1 MWPRAPT
8 RNASVAGTTA
18 PTSARTRGTR
28 RSARAACRTS
38 KDPARSGDM
47 PEARAHWTR
56 WLAVSAAVIVL
67 DLATKAWVSAA
78 FALGDV
84 REVTPFF
91 NMVLMHNTGAAF
103 SFLAQAGGWQRWFFT
118 AITIVI
124 SAAILVMLRRQH
136 GRGAS
141 LGLALVLGG
150 ALGNLY
156 DRLTLGHVVDFI
168 QVHAAG
174 YYWPAFNVADSA
186 ITVGVAIL
194 IWDSLR
200 AGRGAAPAQQEKP

>member
-1 MWPRAPT
+1 
-8 RNASVAGTTA
+8 
-18 PTSARTRGTR
+18 
-28 RSARAACRTS
+28 
-38 KDPARSGDM
+38 M
-47 PEARAHWTR
+47 PEARPAWTR

-78 FALGDV
+78 FTPGEV

-103 SFLAQAGGWQRWFFT
+103 SFLANAGGWQRWFFT
-118 AITIVI
+118 GLTIVI
-124 SAAILVMLRRQH
+124 ATVIVAMLRRQH
-136 GRGAS
+136 GERATA

-156 DRLTLGHVVDFI
+156 DRITLGHVVDFI

-186 ITVGVAIL
+186 ITVGVATL

-200 AGRGAAPAQQEKP
+200 SGRGAGPAQQEKP

>member
-1 MWPRAPT
+1 
-8 RNASVAGTTA
+8 
-18 PTSARTRGTR
+18 
-28 RSARAACRTS
+28 
-38 KDPARSGDM
+38 M
-47 PEARAHWTR
+47 PEAPAHWTR
-56 WLAVSAAVIVL
+56 WLAVSVAVIVL

-78 FALGDV
+78 FTLGEV

-118 AITIVI
+118 GITIVI

-136 GRGAS
+136 GRGVS

-186 ITVGVAIL
+186 ISVGVAIL